1 MDKILTTNKL
11 IKIHPHLS
19 FGEAEDLLK
28 FAQSKTIRHE
38 SCYGDG
44 SIIYPK
50 WVESKKQPEGLF
62 NDFQSKL
69 ANVTSEATPE
79 ATQEAD
85 ATQQQKTREWFKAR
99 LGMFTGSVMPDFMKN
114 GRGGDIWGET
124 CKKVIYRVVAE
135 RSMSPGGIE
144 SYLENMMK
152 KEFLQTTWGN
162 TYEDEAREL
171 FAKQS
176 GLKVT
181 ETGTT
186 KSEAMPY
193 FSSSVDGLAGN
204 TPVEIKCPFDP
215 VKHEINLGQPDI
227 IGTKSEYFW
236 QMQSH
241 LLITGAEY
249 CFFVSYDPRRNEK
262 EALKVME
269 CHRDEDAINQLSDKL
284 KMAELIVI
292 ERLQT
297 GTYNFDV

>member
-1 MDKILTTNKL
+1 MKDN
-11 IKIHPHLS
+11 
-19 FGEAEDLLK
+19 
-28 FAQSKTIRHE
+28 
-38 SCYGDG
+38 
-44 SIIYPK
+44 
-50 WVESKKQPEGLF
+50 LF

-69 ANVTSEATPE
+69 ANVTSETTHESTA
-79 ATQEAD
+79 EAD
-85 ATQQQKTREWFKAR
+85 ATQQQKTKEWFKAR

-144 SYLENMMK
+144 SYVDNIMK
-152 KEFLQTTWGN
+152 KEFLQTNWGN

-171 FAKQS
+171 FAKYS
-176 GLKVT
+176 GLIVT
-181 ETGTT
+181 ETGTN
-186 KSEAMPY
+186 KSDSMPY
-193 FSSSVDGLAGN
+193 FSSSVDGMAGA

-227 IGTKSEYFW
+227 IGAKSEYFW
-236 QMQSH
+236 QMQGH
-241 LLITGAEY
+241 LLITGADY

-269 CHRDEDAINQLSDKL
+269 CHRDEEAINQLSDKL

-292 ERLQT
+292 ERLKT
-297 GTYNFDV
+297 GKYNFDV